1 MSKLLGLTLSSV
13 LVFQS
18 SIITTSVVNA
28 QQPLYIA
35 YPPKN
40 HQTTAD
46 KIFLIGTASPQGDVT
61 INGEKI
67 ERSNQGHFAPSFPLK
82 LGTNKFILRHNN
94 QTINIMVTRKSATP
108 KIPQGVAF
116 AENSLSPSK
125 PISVLPN
132 TPVCFTAIAAP
143 NAQVSVN
150 IANQN
155 INLLPQDELI
165 KLPANS
171 AILTDSNTPITNQIT
186 QYQNCQKFNQIGR
199 LGTPKFNLTLN
210 NQTISQSGQG
220 TINILNPNQ
229 LKVVEITANAG
240 VARTGPSTN
249 YSRLTPLPKGTIA
262 SVIGQE
268 GEWLHLDYGAWI
280 KENETKRLPNLSS
293 AKALIRSVKLEKNTE
308 ETKAIFPL
316 TLPVPVTVHQDNN
329 KFTLT
334 LHNTTAQ
341 TDTIRL
347 EYEPLIKSFSWQQI
361 SPDKIEYYFELTS
374 EQQWGYDLKY
384 EGTNLILTLRHP
396 PEISSQSNQP
406 LQGVKILLDPGHGG
420 DELGARG
427 PNGYPE
433 KSVNLV
439 ISKLLKQ
446 ELLQRGATVY
456 MTRESDKDVSL
467 RDRMK
472 MIDTIKP
479 AIALSIHYNAL
490 PDNGD
495 AINTAGIGM
504 FWYHPQA
511 EQLSKFLHDYL
522 VQKANRPSYGVFWNN
537 LALTRPHTSPSVLL
551 ELGFMINPT
560 EFEWISDGQQQ
571 RRLTKILAEGITQW
585 FTQVEGIK
593 N

>member
-1 MSKLLGLTLSSV
+1 MA
-13 LVFQS
+13 
-18 SIITTSVVNA
+18 TSVVNA
-28 QQPLYIA
+28 QQPLYVA

-40 HQTTAD
+40 HQTTAN

-61 INGEKI
+61 INGQKI
-67 ERSNQGHFAPSFPLK
+67 QRSNQGHFAPSFPLK
-82 LGTNKFILRHNN
+82 LGVNQFSLRHNN
-94 QTINIMVTRKSATP
+94 QTINITVTRNSLTP

-116 AENSLSPSK
+116 AENSLSPNQA
-125 PISVLPN
+125 ISVLPN
-132 TPVCFTAIAAP
+132 TPICFAAIAAP
-143 NAQVSVN
+143 NAKVSVN
-150 IANQN
+150 IANQT
-155 INLLPQDELI
+155 INLLPQDEWI

-171 AILTDSNTPITNQIT
+171 AILTGSNTPITNEIT
-186 QYQNCQKFNQIGR
+186 QYQNCKKFTRIGS
-199 LGTPKFNLTLN
+199 LGTPKFNLRLN
-210 NQTISQSGQG
+210 NQTISQTGQG

-229 LKVVEITANAG
+229 LKIVEVTANLG
-240 VARTGPSTN
+240 IARTGPSTN

-268 GEWLHLDYGAWI
+268 GDWLHLDYGAWI
-280 KENETKRLPNLSS
+280 KESETKILPNLSS
-293 AKALIRSVKLEKNTE
+293 PKALIRSVKLEKNRE

-316 TLPVPVTVHQDNN
+316 TIPVPVTVHQDNN
-329 KFTLT
+329 KITLT

-347 EYEPLIKSFSWQQI
+347 QYEPLIKSFSWQQI
-361 SPDKIEYYFELTS
+361 SPEKIEYYFELTS

-384 EGTNLILTLRHP
+384 EGTNLIFTLRHP
-396 PEISSQSNQP
+396 PKISTRTNQS
-406 LQGVKILLDPGHGG
+406 LQGIEILLDPGHGG
-420 DELGARG
+420 DEWGAKG

-446 ELLQRGATVY
+446 ELLKRGATVY
-456 MTRESDKDVSL
+456 MTRETDKDVSL
-467 RDRMK
+467 QDRMK

-479 AIALSIHYNAL
+479 SIALSIHYNAL

-522 VQKANRPSYGVFWNN
+522 VQKADRPSYGVFWNN

-571 RRLTKILAEGITQW
+571 QRLAKILAEGITQW
-585 FTQVEGIK
+585 FTQVE
-593 N
+593 